1 MPRRRREHILL
12 LWLQICRPA
21 FLGGPISKHNG
32 EDTRMCERR
41 LFASCARRACVPRL
55 CPHVAQR
62 AVAAACVACPRP
74 LRCWFLERVHVD
86 PLPQRMAR
94 LLVGTRGGVDRRMD
108 GWAEDG
114 TGVSARAA
122 MRTGEDA
129 EAWQLRC
136 SSAGHRSLWP
146 RCSSLVPRSEAAGG
160 MRCGVALGVLGGR

>member
-1 MPRRRREHILL
+1 MCSLACGG
-12 LWLQICRPA
+12 LQICRGPVPA
-21 FLGGPISKHNG
+21 VSSSNTMVR
-32 EDTRMCERR
+32 TRAW
-41 LFASCARRACVPRL
+41 FASYARRACVPRL

-62 AVAAACVACPRP
+62 ALAAACVACPRP

-122 MRTGEDA
+122 MSTGEDA